1 MKRLIFVH
9 KWFDEDQTS
18 KLVDIYQTDIP
29 QGAGR
34 GPNLL
39 ADSEVETLRRHT
51 VVAKRLQEIYTYFC
65 HYMIR
70 NNRLPEDTDNIVH
83 TNMYPNIYNV
93 YCYPGNLIADFKA
106 LYSSLEKSF
115 SHNYK
120 GKAINLEA
128 ELRDIGRRFGLEW
141 IDLP

>member
-1 MKRLIFVH
+1 MKRLLFVT
-9 KWFDEDQTS
+9 KWFEENQTS
-18 KLVDIYQTDIP
+18 KLVDVYQTDVP
-29 QGAGR
+29 HGTGR

-70 NNRLPEDTDNIVH
+70 NKRLPEDTDYLVN

-93 YCYPGNLIADFKA
+93 VCYPGTLIAEFKT
-106 LYSSLEKSF
+106 LFSSLEKSF
-115 SHNYK
+115 SHKYK
-120 GKAINLEA
+120 GRAIDLEL
-128 ELRDIGRRFGLEW
+128 ELRDIGRRFGLQW